1 MMKKFGT
8 LGVIGSFFN
17 LIQRQGHVITII
29 LIVVPTSLGYSE
41 DQTSAEELMLLNC
54 GVGEDS

>member
-1 MMKKFGT
+1 MQHPFMMKKFGT

-41 DQTSAEELMLLNC
+41 D
-54 GVGEDS
+54 